1 MSLPVSAR
9 TIITPAKVN
18 LCLEVLGRRDDGYH
32 ELATVF
38 HAVGIYD
45 TLHLAA
51 SDRLVLAVEAEV
63 TADED
68 NLVLRAG
75 RTLQPLAPAK
85 GARIALSKR
94 IPVGAGLGGGS
105 SDAAATLVAL
115 SEFWNLRVS
124 EDELTMMAGALGAD
138 VPVFLLDATAAVG
151 TGRGDMLTP
160 LPGTPRLTFVIAIPP
175 FSLVGKTGRIFS
187 ELRSADLSHGARAAD
202 LAKILRAG
210 QAPQPHHLWN
220 GLFPAAQ
227 RAFGDLESYHSALCR
242 LSGRAWTLSGAGPAL
257 FHLAVDEEEAAL
269 VACSV
274 GSLPGTCL
282 VVPSAP
288 RFRCQHLD

>member
-1 MSLPVSAR
+1 MSLPVSTR
-9 TIITPAKVN
+9 TITTPAKVN

-45 TLHLAA
+45 TLHLAPE
-51 SDRLVLAVEAEV
+51 DQLVLAVEGEM
-63 TADED
+63 TASED

-75 RTLQPLAPAK
+75 RALQPLAPGK
-85 GARIALSKR
+85 GARIALSKT

-105 SDAAATLVAL
+105 SDAGAALVAL

-124 EDELTMMAGALGAD
+124 EDELTTMAGALGAD

-151 TGRGDMLTP
+151 TARGDVLTP
-160 LPGTPRLTFVIAIPP
+160 LHGTPSLTLVIAVPP
-175 FSLVGKTGRIFS
+175 FSLPAKTGRIFS
-187 ELRSADLSHGARAAD
+187 ALRPGEFSDGARTAD
-202 LAKILRAG
+202 IARVLRRG
-210 QAPQPHHLWN
+210 KTPQAHHLWN
-220 GLFPAAQ
+220 GLFPAAK
-227 RAFGDLESYHSALCR
+227 RAFADLGSYHSALCR
-242 LSGRAWTLSGAGPAL
+242 LSGRVWTLSGAGPAL
-257 FHLAVDEEEAAL
+257 FHLAADEEEAAL
-269 VACSV
+269 VARSV
-274 GSLPGTCL
+274 ASLPGTCL